1 MDQIYLDYNA
11 TTPIDPQVAEAMLPY
26 IHQRY
31 GNPSSSHLPG
41 VAAKEAVENARGQL
55 ADMLGSKEEEVIF
68 TSGGTESNN
77 HAIKGVFGAY
87 RDKGN
92 HIITSAVEHP
102 AVLEVCRY
110 LEEQGCRVTYLP
122 VDEFGMVDPQ
132 QVAGAITPKTILV
145 SIMHA
150 NNEVGTI
157 EPLEEISR
165 ITRERSVLLHA
176 DCAQSVGKIPVRVD
190 ELGVDLLSIAG
201 HKVYA
206 PKGIGA
212 LYIRPGV
219 RLEKLMHGASH
230 EMGWRAGTE
239 NVIEIVGL
247 GRACELVKNNLKE
260 YHRHMQTMRDRL
272 EAGIGERFEQIR
284 FNGHPKKRL
293 PNTLS
298 ASFRG
303 MEANIIL
310 EELEGVYASAGAACH
325 SDHVEVSS
333 VLEAMQVPLE
343 YAMGTLRFSVG
354 RYTTEQ
360 EIDRALVEIARAVHQ

>member
-1 MDQIYLDYNA
+1 MDPIYLDYNA
-11 TTPIDPQVAEAMLPY
+11 TTPIDPQVAEAMSPY

-55 ADMLGSKEEEVIF
+55 SDMLGSKEEEIIF

-77 HAIKGVFGAY
+77 HAIKGVCGAY

-132 QVAGAITPKTILV
+132 RVAGAITPKTILV

-157 EPLEEISR
+157 EPLEEISK
-165 ITRERSVLLHA
+165 ITKERGVLLHA

-212 LYIRPGV
+212 LYIRSGV

-247 GRACELVKNNLKE
+247 GRACELVKNNLME

-272 EAGIGERFEQIR
+272 EAGIGERFEDIR

-303 MEANIIL
+303 MKANVIL

-325 SDHVEVSS
+325 SDHVEISS

-360 EIDRALVEIARAVHQ
+360 EIDRALEEITRVVRQ

>member
-1 MDQIYLDYNA
+1 MDEIYLDYNA

-26 IHQRY
+26 IHQQY

-41 VAAKEAVENARGQL
+41 VAAKKAVENARGQL
-55 ADMLGSKEEEVIF
+55 ADMLGSKKEEVIF

-87 RDKGN
+87 RDNGD
-92 HIITSAVEHP
+92 HIITSTVEHP

-157 EPLEEISR
+157 EPLEEISK
-165 ITRERSVLLHA
+165 ITRERGVLLHA

-190 ELGVDLLSIAG
+190 DLGVDLLSIAG

-212 LYIRPGV
+212 LYIRSGV

-247 GRACELVKNNLKE
+247 GRACELVKNNLME

-303 MEANIIL
+303 MKANIIL
-310 EELEGVYASAGAACH
+310 DELEGVYASAGAACH

-333 VLEAMQVPLE
+333 VLKAMQVPLE

-360 EIDRALVEIARAVHQ
+360 EIDRALVEITRAVRQ

>member
-1 MDQIYLDYNA
+1 MDPIYLDYNA
-11 TTPIDPQVAEAMLPY
+11 TTPIDPQVAVAMLPY
-26 IHQRY
+26 IHQQY

-41 VAAKEAVENARGQL
+41 VAAKDAVESARGQL

-132 QVAGAITPKTILV
+132 QVAGAITSETILV

-165 ITRERSVLLHA
+165 ITRERGVLLHA
-176 DCAQSVGKIPVRVD
+176 DCAQSVGKIPVLVD
-190 ELGVDLLSIAG
+190 DLGVDLLSVAG

-247 GRACELVKNNLKE
+247 GRACELVKNNLME

-303 MEANIIL
+303 MKANIIL
-310 EELEGVYASAGAACH
+310 EELDGVYASAGAACH

-360 EIDRALVEIARAVHQ
+360 EIDRALVEITRAVHH

>member
-1 MDQIYLDYNA
+1 M
-11 TTPIDPQVAEAMLPY
+11 
-26 IHQRY
+26 
-31 GNPSSSHLPG
+31 
-41 VAAKEAVENARGQL
+41 
-55 ADMLGSKEEEVIF
+55 
-68 TSGGTESNN
+68 
-77 HAIKGVFGAY
+77 
-87 RDKGN
+87 
-92 HIITSAVEHP
+92 
-102 AVLEVCRY
+102 LEVCRY
-110 LEEQGCRVTYLP
+110 LEEQGGRVTYLP

-132 QVAGAITPKTILV
+132 QVAEAITPKTILV

-157 EPLEEISR
+157 EPLEEIPR
-165 ITRERSVLLHA
+165 ITREQGVLLHA

-190 ELGVDLLSIAG
+190 DLGVDLLPIAG

-212 LYIRPGV
+212 LYIRSGV

-247 GRACELVKNNLKE
+247 GLACELVKNNLMK
-260 YHRHMQTMRDRL
+260 YHLHMQTMRDRL
-272 EAGIGERFEQIR
+272 EAGIGERFDQIR
-284 FNGHPKKRL
+284 FNGHPEKRL

-303 MEANIIL
+303 MRANIIL
-310 EELEGVYASAGAACH
+310 EALEGVYASAGAACH

-343 YAMGTLRFSVG
+343 YAMGTLAVLGRPVHHGGRNRSGTGRNYPSGPPVNLVG
-354 RYTTEQ
+354 CSRRREPGRPMASHHWLDRSTLILTGEQ
-360 EIDRALVEIARAVHQ
+360 NDIRGRT

>member
-122 VDEFGMVDPQ
+122 VDEFGMVDPR

-165 ITRERSVLLHA
+165 ITREHGVLLHA

-190 ELGVDLLSIAG
+190 DLGVDLLSIAG

-247 GRACELVKNNLKE
+247 GRACELVKNNLIE

-303 MEANIIL
+303 MKANIIL
-310 EELEGVYASAGAACH
+310 EELNGVYASAGAACH

-354 RYTTEQ
+354 RYTTER
-360 EIDRALVEIARAVHQ
+360 EIDRALVEITRAVNQ